1 MQAVEVKGKNA
12 HKTRQLRGCG
22 NQTVKRRKARG
33 IHDEWRVRVVFTI
46 CMRAPFETQ
55 SLIVFSRQQ
64 IARANLG
71 LNQTFLDHVCIG
83 RLQLGPAYR
92 GEPGRRPDHHGN
104 KRFTSSDIHR
114 RHIAHSLG
122 CGTIQILNFT
132 VGGTWKL
139 PPSFPGS
146 ARLATA
152 MPNFRSRLQSAAAT
166 DEETT
171 LARMPW
177 P

>member
-71 LNQTFLDHVCIG
+71 RSI
-83 RLQLGPAYR
+83 
-92 GEPGRRPDHHGN
+92 
-104 KRFTSSDIHR
+104 KRFLIMCASAGFSWARHTEVNREDGQTITETSASR
-114 RHIAHSLG
+114 AL
-122 CGTIQILNFT
+122 TFT
-132 VGGTWKL
+132 V
-139 PPSFPGS
+139 
-146 ARLATA
+146 ATSHI
-152 MPNFRSRLQSAAAT
+152 R
-166 DEETT
+166 
-171 LARMPW
+171 
-177 P
+177 